1 MSLGLATRS
10 AERQKQ
16 RELRK
21 MKLVATSFLVGSAV
35 IFVVARRIETHG
47 GPTWI
52 AYLRAAAEAG
62 MVGGIADW
70 FAVTALFRHPLGIP
84 IPHTAIIPRRKDAI
98 AEGLSEFVSDN
109 FLSASVVRDKLSSAR
124 IAQRFGSWISEPA
137 NAEIVTNEMATGIA
151 WLTELGDDEQIAAVI
166 EEQFRR
172 IANNFDAAT
181 PLAALVDRII
191 ANQAYGPVVE
201 LLVDTL
207 EHRLVSDP
215 QRAQDWFDKQ
225 LPKWLPG
232 FGKDRVGEWVYG
244 HLIDWTKAVRS
255 DPEHPIR
262 KWVER
267 GLVELAENLRN
278 DAQLGMRVNDIKMQ
292 LVERGE
298 IRHTVSD
305 LWISAKNT
313 LNEDAQNPD
322 SPLRVK
328 ATSLLVQFGNK
339 LSQDPALRNTIDTAI
354 ENAAG
359 HLVDSYRDEIAGII
373 TDTIARWD
381 ANDTSRKIELH
392 VGRDL
397 QFIRVNGTVVGALA
411 GLVIYAVGQLV
422 AG

>member
-1 MSLGLATRS
+1 
-10 AERQKQ
+10 
-16 RELRK
+16 
-21 MKLVATSFLVGSAV
+21 MKLVATSFLVGSAIVFV
-35 IFVVARRIETHG
+35 IARRVETHG
-47 GPTWI
+47 GPAWVG
-52 AYLRAAAEAG
+52 YVRAAAEAG

-109 FLSASVVRDKLSSAR
+109 FLSEAAVREKLSSAR
-124 IAQRFGSWISEPA
+124 IAQRFGAWISDPA
-137 NAEIVTNEMATGIA
+137 NAQTVTNEMATGIT
-151 WLTELGDDEQIAAVI
+151 WLTDLGDDEKIADFI

-172 IANNFDAAT
+172 IANDFDAAT
-181 PLAALVDRII
+181 PLAALVERII
-191 ANQAYGPVVE
+191 ANEAYGPVVD
-201 LLVDTL
+201 LLVETL

-232 FGKDRVGEWVYG
+232 FGKDKVGEWVYE
-244 HLIDWTKAVRS
+244 HLIEWSQSVRE
-255 DPEHPIR
+255 DVNHPIR

-267 GLVELAENLRN
+267 GLIELAENLRN
-278 DAQLGMRVNDIKMQ
+278 DAGLGVRVNDIKMQ

-305 LWISAKNT
+305 LWISAKRT
-313 LNEDAQNPD
+313 VNEDAQDPS
-322 SPLRVK
+322 SPLRQK
-328 ATSLLVQFGNK
+328 STAMLVQFGEK
-339 LSQDPALRNTIDTAI
+339 LSNDANLRNTIDFAI
-354 ENAAG
+354 ENVAG
-359 HLVDSYRDEIAGII
+359 HLVDNYRNEIAGII

-381 ANDTSRKIELH
+381 AHDTSRKIELH

-411 GLVIYAVGQLV
+411 GLVIYWIGQLI

>member
-10 AERQKQ
+10 AERIKQ

-21 MKLVATSFLVGSAV
+21 MKLIATGFLVAAAIVFV
-35 IFVVARRIETHG
+35 IARRVETHG
-47 GPTWI
+47 GPVWVSYI
-52 AYLRAAAEAG
+52 RAAAEAG

-70 FAVTALFRHPLGIP
+70 FAVTALFRYPLGIP

-109 FLSASVVRDKLSSAR
+109 FLSETAVREKLSSAR
-124 IAQRFGSWISEPA
+124 IAQRFGVWISDPA
-137 NAEIVTNEMATGIA
+137 NAQTVTDEMSSGIA
-151 WLTELGDDEQIAAVI
+151 WLTDLGDDEKIADFI

-172 IANNFDAAT
+172 VTNDFDAAT

-191 ANQAYGPVVE
+191 VNEAYGPVVD

-207 EHRLVSDP
+207 KHRLVSDP

-232 FGKDRVGEWVYG
+232 FGKDRIGEWVYE
-244 HLIDWTKAVRS
+244 HLIEWSQSVRE
-255 DPEHPIR
+255 DLNHPIR

-267 GLVELAENLRN
+267 GLIELADNLRN
-278 DAQLGMRVNDIKMQ
+278 DPELVVRVNDIKMQ

-305 LWISAKNT
+305 LWISAKRT
-313 LNEDAQNPD
+313 FNEDAQNPD
-322 SPLRVK
+322 SPLRK
-328 ATSLLVQFGNK
+328 KSTALLMQFGEK
-339 LSQDPALRNTIDTAI
+339 LSNDAILRRTIDSAI
-354 ENAAG
+354 NNVAG
-359 HLVDSYRDEIAGII
+359 HLVENYRDEIAGII

-381 ANDTSRKIELH
+381 AHDTSSKIELH

-411 GLVIYAVGQLV
+411 GLVIFAIGQLV
-422 AG
+422 AN

>member
-1 MSLGLATRS
+1 VSLGLTTRS

-21 MKLVATSFLVGSAV
+21 MKLVATSFLIGSAV
-35 IFVVARRIETHG
+35 TFIVARRIETHG

-109 FLSASVVRDKLSSAR
+109 FLSEIAVREKLSSAR
-124 IAQRFGSWISEPA
+124 IAQRFGFWISDA
-137 NAEIVTNEMATGIA
+137 TNAQTVTNEMATGIA
-151 WLTELGDDEQIAAVI
+151 WMTDLGDDEQIAAVI
-166 EEQFRR
+166 ELQFRR

-181 PLAALVDRII
+181 PLAALVDRVI
-191 ANQAYGPVVE
+191 ANEAYGPVVD
-201 LLVDTL
+201 LLVETL

-232 FGKDRVGEWVYG
+232 FGKDRVGEWVYE
-244 HLIDWTKAVRS
+244 HLIDWTQSVRS
-255 DPEHPIR
+255 DLNHPIR

-267 GLVELAENLRN
+267 GLVELADNLRN
-278 DAQLGMRVNDIKMQ
+278 DTELGARVNEIKMQ
-292 LVERGE
+292 LVDRGE

-305 LWISAKNT
+305 LWVSAKNT
-313 LNEDAQNPD
+313 LNDDAQNPE

-328 ATSLLVQFGNK
+328 ATSLLVQFGEK
-339 LSQDPALRNTIDTAI
+339 LTADATLRHNIDSAI
-354 ENAAG
+354 EDVAG
-359 HLVDSYRDEIAGII
+359 HLVDNYRDEIAGII

-381 ANDTSRKIELH
+381 ANETSRKIELH

-411 GLVIYAVGQLV
+411 GLVIYSVGQLV
-422 AG
+422 AS